1 MIGGIQAGRVDD
13 LSAATVFPALYAAA
27 RRGGSLQRAIRPAPV
42 ATSTPPTPLFY
53 SLRGGLGSL
62 PKRLDAL
69 VRSRGVDVRTAHRVT
84 GITRGTTRRWAVAT
98 ATTTTEADAVIVT
111 TPAFVTGELLGHL
124 DPALRAL
131 STIPRATTAMVTFA
145 VDRHSAPLPTH
156 GTGFL
161 VPLETPFRDG
171 ESMIITAGT
180 LLDRKWPSLVDN
192 ETVLIRVH
200 AGRSDDERAA
210 MLSDDELIERVRQE
224 LAVILGSW
232 PEARDVIV
240 QRWPVALPQYL
251 VGHADLVRRAHQA
264 AEERYLWLAG
274 MAYDGVGVP
283 ASIGSGRR
291 AGRTV
296 AATLT

>member
-1 MIGGIQAGRVDD
+1 
-13 LSAATVFPALYAAA
+13 
-27 RRGGSLQRAIRPAPV
+27 
-42 ATSTPPTPLFY
+42 
-53 SLRGGLGSL
+53 
-62 PKRLDAL
+62 
-69 VRSRGVDVRTAHRVT
+69 
-84 GITRGTTRRWAVAT
+84 
-98 ATTTTEADAVIVT
+98 
-111 TPAFVTGELLGHL
+111 
-124 DPALRAL
+124 
-131 STIPRATTAMVTFA
+131 
-145 VDRHSAPLPTH
+145 
-156 GTGFL
+156 
-161 VPLETPFRDG
+161 
-171 ESMIITAGT
+171 MIITAGT

-192 ETVLIRVH
+192 ETALIRVH

-274 MAYDGVGVP
+274 MAYEGVGVP